1 MGQFLNVVRAL
12 AGLTIPVVTTG
23 PTPVAGEVSLYAK
36 SDGNVYKK
44 ASDGSEV
51 ALGGGGSSSTPL
63 SAWPVG
69 SVYIGVVPTSPASL
83 LGGGT
88 WASFGTGQVLVGVD
102 ANQTEFNTVEKAGG
116 SKSVVLSAGNLP
128 PHAHTIAHTH
138 DITRSSVDGT
148 TSTTVKRAGTSD
160 VAAPPTSGP
169 STPNSG
175 NGPGTSD
182 PVSVLQPYI
191 TVYMWK
197 RTA

>member
-12 AGLTIPVVTTG
+12 AGLTVPVVTSG
-23 PTPVAGEVSLYAK
+23 VTPVAGEVSLYAK

-44 ASDGSEV
+44 TSDGAEV
-51 ALGGGGSSSTPL
+51 VLGGSGGSSSPL
-63 SAWPVG
+63 AAWPVG
-69 SVYIGVVPTSPASL
+69 SVYIGVVPTSPASFF
-83 LGGGT
+83 GGT
-88 WASFGTGQVLVGVD
+88 WASFGTGQVLVGID

-116 SKSVVLSAGNLP
+116 SKTTTLTAANLP

-148 TSTTVKRAGTSD
+148 TATTVKRAGVSD
-160 VAAPPTSGP
+160 VASPPTSGP